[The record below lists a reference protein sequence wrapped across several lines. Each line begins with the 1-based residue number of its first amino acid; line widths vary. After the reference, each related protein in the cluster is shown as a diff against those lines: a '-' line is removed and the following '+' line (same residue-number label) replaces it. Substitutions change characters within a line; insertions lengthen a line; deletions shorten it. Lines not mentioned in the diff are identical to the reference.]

1 MDEGCIDM
9 DKGQDVNKAN
19 IIKFPGLE
27 KKLLEKGLE
36 NLQSRNYN
44 EAVLIFEQCIDLD
57 PSNQDSYIGLLLAYF
72 DQD

>member
-1 MDEGCIDM
+1 MKGAIEM

-36 NLQSRNYN
+36 NITIKKL
-44 EAVLIFEQCIDLD
+44 
-57 PSNQDSYIGLLLAYF
+57 
-72 DQD
+72 

>member
-9 DKGQDVNKAN
+9 NKGQDVNKAN

-44 EAVLIFEQCIDLD
+44 EAVLIFEQC
-57 PSNQDSYIGLLLAYF
+57 Y
-72 DQD
+72 